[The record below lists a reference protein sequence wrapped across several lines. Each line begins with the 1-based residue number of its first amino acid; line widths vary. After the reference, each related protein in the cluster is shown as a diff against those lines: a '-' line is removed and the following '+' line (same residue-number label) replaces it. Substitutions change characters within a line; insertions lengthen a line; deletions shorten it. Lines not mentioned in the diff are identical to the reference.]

1 MGNVLDQSLSA
12 QGFMDLAAGIASF
25 DEAAKPYNAAP

>member
-12 QGFMDLAAGIASF
+12 YGFMDLREGIASF
-25 DEAAKPYNAAP
+25 AEAAKPYNAPP